1 MWILIVLAV
10 LCGLLLCPIQIIAN
24 YDSAGARVAIRYG
37 LLIWTLYPAS
47 ENKSGS
53 KKKKTTKEQ
62 KKEDNAE
69 QKTLEITKV
78 IRILK
83 MVLEPLDRLRRQ
95 IRINKLDLKLI
106 LANDDPCDLA
116 VQYGRV
122 WAVAAD
128 LQALLNRVF
137 KVKKQNI
144 DIRCDY
150 LGNQTEVEFYT
161 KISVPA
167 GCILGLILR
176 YGFGFIK
183 EFRSIQ
189 NEGKGGMTDEQESS

>member
-10 LCGLLLCPIQIIAN
+10 LCGLLLCSIQIIAN
-24 YDSAGARVAIRYG
+24 YDSTGARVAIRYG
-37 LLIWTLYPAS
+37 LLIWTLYPAP

-83 MVLEPLDRLRRQ
+83 MALEPLDRLRRQ

-137 KVKKQNI
+137 KVKKQN
-144 DIRCDY
+144 
-150 LGNQTEVEFYT
+150 
-161 KISVPA
+161 
-167 GCILGLILR
+167 
-176 YGFGFIK
+176 
-183 EFRSIQ
+183 
-189 NEGKGGMTDEQESS
+189 